1 MSEVLLQALSLD
13 EWLPNAASAVHRK
26 NIRPKHSKV
35 KFAGAVTLWNIFW
48 RLGGEGER
56 VIAIVPFGY
65 PVLREVARP
74 VEAFDKKLGRL
85 LDRMVKV
92 LDSRRDGAALAA
104 PQLSALQR
112 VVVMD
117 YQGEFLVLVNPQI
130 LSAEGREVDFEGCLS
145 LPGLSGRV
153 PRFAKVRVRY
163 QDGEGKTC
171 EIEREGAIARC
182 LQHEIDHLDG
192 ILYIDRMEEELLH
205 ANDGSRTMAREEVLR
220 TAGKPPVALSLAPVA
235 RSTRRAGG

>member
-1 MSEVLLQALSLD
+1 M
-13 EWLPNAASAVHRK
+13 
-26 NIRPKHSKV
+26 
-35 KFAGAVTLWNIFW
+35 
-48 RLGGEGER
+48 
-56 VIAIVPFGY
+56 IAIVPFGY

-117 YQGEFLVLVNPQI
+117 YQGEFLELVNPQI

-145 LPGLSGRV
+145 LPGVSGRV

-192 ILYIDRMEEELLH
+192 ILYIDRMEEDLLH